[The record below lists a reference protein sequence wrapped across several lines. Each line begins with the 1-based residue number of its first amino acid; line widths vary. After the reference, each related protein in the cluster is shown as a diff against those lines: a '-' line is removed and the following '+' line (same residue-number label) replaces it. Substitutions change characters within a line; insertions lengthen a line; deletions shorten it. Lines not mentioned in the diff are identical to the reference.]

1 MMNRLRL
8 VRFDPPLGGAEMRF
22 VLAAAALVAVFTAV
36 AVPARAHTAAPG
48 PQCGGTLW
56 KLMTLSDTGKTGV
69 SWAPAATN
77 IGDIAKLTAPAKVP
91 SARTTTFQKNN
102 WKLTAVIERYR
113 MASNGEIVLQLFDI
127 PTSTYMNAYMPGPQ
141 CLPTTARGRAQ
152 MLAARNG
159 FMSACP
165 AVTTDWQPLGATAQ
179 LTGVGFFNPVKTTLG
194 AAKNGAELRP
204 LVGLTI
210 MQGCGKF

>member
-1 MMNRLRL
+1 
-8 VRFDPPLGGAEMRF
+8 MRF
-22 VLAAAALVAVFTAV
+22 VLTAAAALIAVVAALAT
-36 AVPARAHTAAPG
+36 PAGARVDVPG

-56 KLMTLSDTGKTGV
+56 KLMTLSDTAKTSV
-69 SWAPAATN
+69 KWSPVATT
-77 IGDIAKLTAPAKVP
+77 IPDIAKLTAPAKI
-91 SARTTTFQKNN
+91 SLARSNVFQKQV
-102 WKLTAVIERYR
+102 WSLTAIIDRYR
-113 MASNGEIVLQLFDI
+113 MASNGEIVLELFDI
-127 PTSTYMNAYMPGPQ
+127 PSSTYMNAYMPSPQ

-159 FMSACP
+159 FMKQCP

>member
-1 MMNRLRL
+1 
-8 VRFDPPLGGAEMRF
+8 MRF
-22 VLAAAALVAVFTAV
+22 VLAAAAVLAALVAVSG
-36 AVPARAHTAAPG
+36 PARAHTAVPG

-69 SWAPAATN
+69 SWAPAATT
-77 IGDIAKLTAPAKVP
+77 IGDIAKLTAPARVP

-113 MASNGEIVLQLFDI
+113 MASNGEIVLQLFDV

-165 AVTTDWQPLGATAQ
+165 AVTTQWQLLGATAEM
-179 LTGVGFFNPVKTTLG
+179 TGVGYWNPLKTTLG
-194 AAKNGAELRP
+194 ALKNGAELRP
-204 LVGLTI
+204 LTGLTI
-210 MQGCGKF
+210 KQGCGKF